1 MWPNRNPVPPS
12 LRRVRSELRL
22 NTTRLGSFPVAR
34 LAAVLRSPGLL
45 AAAWMLATLASPVS
59 AAPSGLR
66 LVHAE
71 EFSTAKDYDAAFW
84 IAETGFFRNKEA
96 QYYRPANVSV
106 HGGALVLEGRREA
119 VLNAAYDAN
128 GADWLTTTRSAD
140 YTSGSIVSRDAFTF
154 GVFEVVA
161 RLPQGAGDWP
171 AIWLVYEQGPP
182 YREID
187 LVEAVGNAPGKTW
200 TTIHAG
206 RDQRSL
212 KSWQAETPM
221 PGLERDFHTYRLE
234 WRKDS
239 ISIAIDGRDVFRMN
253 PEEAHKDGIDPLRAP
268 MHLRINLAL
277 GGSWGGRIDDAALP
291 ARVEVKSIKIWS
303 VGPQTLTTSD

>member
-1 MWPNRNPVPPS
+1 MAR
-12 LRRVRSELRL
+12 
-22 NTTRLGSFPVAR
+22 PVAPNTPTR
-34 LAAVLRSPGLL
+34 RGDVQRTIATAANLRAALATALRSARVL
-45 AAAWMLATLASPVS
+45 ATAWMLASLAGPVHAES
-59 AAPSGLR
+59 SGLR
-66 LVHAE
+66 LAHAE
-71 EFSTAKDYDAAFW
+71 DFSAAKDFDPAFW

-96 QYYRPANVSV
+96 QYYRPENVSV
-106 HGGALVLEGRREA
+106 HGGALVLEARRENA
-119 VLNAAYDAN
+119 LNANFRAD
-128 GADWLTTTRSAD
+128 GADWLTATRSAD

-171 AIWLVYEQGPP
+171 AIWLVYEQGLP

-187 LVEAVGNAPGKTW
+187 LVEAVGNDPGKAW

-206 RDQRSL
+206 PDLRSA

-234 WRKDS
+234 WREDS
-239 ISIAIDGRDVFRMN
+239 IAIAIDGRDVLRMN
-253 PEEAHKDGIDPLRAP
+253 PEEDHKGGVDPLREP

-291 ARVEVKSIKIWS
+291 ARMEIKSIKIWS
-303 VGPQTLTTSD
+303 VEPQTHATSD

>member
-1 MWPNRNPVPPS
+1 MWPSRNSGSPS
-12 LRRVRSELRL
+12 LRRVRCEPRL
-22 NTTRLGSFPVAR
+22 NTTRLGSFPLAR
-34 LAAVLRSPGLL
+34 PAVVLWSSRLL
-45 AAAWMLATLASPVS
+45 AASMLTILAGPVS
-59 AAPSGLR
+59 AASSGPR

-71 EFSTAKDYDAAFW
+71 DFSTATDFDPAFW

-96 QYYRPANVSV
+96 QYYRPANVGV
-106 HGGALVLEGRREA
+106 HGGALILEGRREST
-119 VLNAAYDAN
+119 LNANFNAD
-128 GADWLTTTRSAD
+128 GADWLTTTRTAD

-161 RLPQGAGDWP
+161 RLPQGAGVWP
-171 AIWLVYEQGPP
+171 AIWLVNEQGLP

-187 LVEAVGNAPGKTW
+187 LVEAVGNVPGKAW

-212 KSWQAETPM
+212 KIWQAETPM

-239 ISIAIDGRDVFRMN
+239 ISVAIDGRDVLRMN
-253 PEEAHKDGIDPLRAP
+253 PEEAHGRGVDPLRAP

-291 ARVEVKSIKIWS
+291 ARVEIKSIKIWS
-303 VGPQTLTTSD
+303 VEPQASTTSD